1 VCVLPD
7 ENPLTGVSSWE
18 RVAAIPSISVFG
30 TDPYWQLFG
39 RPMDEFVAGAC
50 RRVLELCRR
59 HGKEAQIWVQ
69 AFLIPAGREEE
80 VGRAVELARSEGVEN
95 IAAWAYLGLAFMNH
109 KCEDHLKVWDV
120 LGKAYGTI
128 KGRPGP

>member
-1 VCVLPD
+1 MLPE
-7 ENPLTGVSSWE
+7 ENPLTGISSWE

-39 RPMDEFVAGAC
+39 RPMDGFVSGAC
-50 RRVLELCRR
+50 HRVLELCRR

-80 VGRAVELARSEGVEN
+80 VGRAAELAAEAGVKN
-95 IAAWAYLGLAFMNH
+95 IAAWAYLGSAFWNH
-109 KCEDHLKVWDV
+109 KCEDHEKVWDV
-120 LGKAYGTI
+120 LGKSFGKI
-128 KGRPGP
+128 KSGKG